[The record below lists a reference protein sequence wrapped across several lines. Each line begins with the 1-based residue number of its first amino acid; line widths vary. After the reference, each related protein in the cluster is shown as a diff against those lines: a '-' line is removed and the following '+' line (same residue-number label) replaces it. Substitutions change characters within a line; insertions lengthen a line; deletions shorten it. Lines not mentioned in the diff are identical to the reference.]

1 MIRRSNDSVFIK
13 DETLRKADE
22 RQHLG
27 VWEFMQL
34 LFPDETNK
42 VQFDCAFKF
51 MKKLLETKT
60 IESGVLK
67 EYMESDY
74 HTLISVVLPK
84 LEKFGLVK
92 VVGERGKGK
101 RYTIQLEK
109 AFSDRI
115 RHVGMEWFRIYAKY
129 GDTSGW

>member
-1 MIRRSNDSVFIK
+1 MVRRSNDSVFIR
-13 DETLRKADE
+13 DDAIRRADDG
-22 RQHLG
+22 QHFG

-34 LFPDETNK
+34 FFPDETNK

-51 MKKLLETKT
+51 MKKLLEAKT
-60 IESGVLK
+60 MESGILK
-67 EYMESDY
+67 ECMASDY

-101 RYTIQLEK
+101 KYTIELEK

-115 RHVGMEWFRIYAKY
+115 RHLGMEWFRIYARY
-129 GDTSGW
+129 GDTYGG

>member
-13 DETLRKADE
+13 DEVLRKADE

-34 LFPDETNK
+34 FFPDETNK
-42 VQFDCAFKF
+42 VQFECAHKF
-51 MKKLLETKT
+51 MKQLLEAKSM
-60 IESGVLK
+60 ESNNLK
-67 EYMESDY
+67 EFMGADY

-92 VVGERGKGK
+92 VEGERGKGK
-101 RYTIQLEK
+101 KYVIRLEK

-129 GDTSGW
+129 GDSYGE